1 MTSPKEYRDFALEC
15 AKQATETKDEK
26 LRAILLDTAR
36 LWMEAAMQVERSLT
50 LQDDD
55 DPVPVKEP

>member
-26 LRAILLDTAR
+26 LRAILLGTAR
-36 LWMEAAMQVERSLT
+36 LWMEAAMQVERSLA

-55 DPVPVKEP
+55 GFRSPS

>member
-15 AKQATETKDEK
+15 AKQATEIKDEK
-26 LRAILLDTAR
+26 LRAILLGTAR
-36 LWMEAAMQVERSLT
+36 LWMETAMQVERSLA

-55 DPVPVKEP
+55 HPAPGKEP